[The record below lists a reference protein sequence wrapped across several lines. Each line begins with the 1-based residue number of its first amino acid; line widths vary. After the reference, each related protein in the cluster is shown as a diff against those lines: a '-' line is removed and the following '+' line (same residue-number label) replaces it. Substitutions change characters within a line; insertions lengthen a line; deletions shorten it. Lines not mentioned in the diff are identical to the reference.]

1 MVLKVTKQDGTPI
14 GDFKKYTLINNAFHS
29 IVKQF
34 TIKIYET
41 LVTKRSHTQAYNAY
55 IKTILPFTEKAKKSY
70 LTKDLYYKDTP
81 GPMD

>member
-14 GDFKKYTLINNAFHS
+14 GDFKKYTLINNAFHF

-34 TIKIYET
+34 IIKIYET
-41 LVTKRSHTQAYNAY
+41 LVTKRSDTQAYNAY
-55 IKTILPFTEKAKKSY
+55 IKTILTFTEKAKKSY
-70 LTKDLYYKDTP
+70 LTKALYYKDTP